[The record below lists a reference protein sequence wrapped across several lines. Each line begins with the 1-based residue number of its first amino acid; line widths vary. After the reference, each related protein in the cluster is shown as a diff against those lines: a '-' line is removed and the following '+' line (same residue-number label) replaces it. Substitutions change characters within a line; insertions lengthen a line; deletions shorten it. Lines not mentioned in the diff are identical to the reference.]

1 MRGFILIFEAV
12 SSRKGPK
19 PNDCFSIFDRKRS
32 MIGNLGITMQ
42 REYES

>member
-1 MRGFILIFEAV
+1 MRGFILIFETV

-19 PNDCFSIFDRKRS
+19 PNDCFSIFDKKRS
-32 MIGNLGITMQ
+32 VIDILGITMQ